1 MSNLKLFCSYLRRQL
16 KLILMLLLF
25 VILFAVVFSL
35 YNLPV
40 ESVAYASTL
49 CLVVGFL
56 LFAVGYARYVCRHR
70 LLQRLRQNVEETV
83 FSLPPPMSR
92 LEEDY
97 QLLLR
102 DVCAN
107 RAQITAEHENAYQDM
122 TNYYTLWAHQ
132 IKTPLA
138 ALSLLLQ
145 EEQPDRNALSAELLK
160 IEEYVEMVLSYLRL
174 GSDSTDYLLRHC
186 DLDKI
191 VRTSVRKYAKLFILK
206 NINLTF
212 DETHRTVLTD
222 EKWLSFSIGQLLS
235 NALKYTPEQGSIH
248 IYAEQEALIIADNG
262 IGIRAEDLPRVFEKG
277 FTGYN
282 GREQRKSTGI
292 GLYLCRRILTKLGHE
307 ITIASQPGRGTQVRV
322 DLNSAQQ
329 VVE

>member
-1 MSNLKLFCSYLRRQL
+1 MKLLCSYLRRQL
-16 KLILMLLLF
+16 KLILMLFLF

-40 ESVAYASTL
+40 ESVAYATVL
-49 CLVVGFL
+49 CLVVGLL
-56 LFAVGYARYVCRHR
+56 LFAVGYGRYVQRHR
-70 LLQRLRQNVEETV
+70 LLQRLLQNVKETV
-83 FSLPPPMSR
+83 LYLPPPRSK

-97 QLLLR
+97 QSLLQA
-102 DVCAN
+102 VCTD
-107 RAQITAEHENAYQDM
+107 RTQIAAEHEDTYQDM
-122 TNYYTLWAHQ
+122 TNYYTMWAHQ
-132 IKTPLA
+132 IKTPIA
-138 ALSLLLQ
+138 AMSLLLQ
-145 EEQPDRNALSAELLK
+145 EDTPDRDALSAELFK

-174 GSDSTDYLLRHC
+174 GSDSTDYLLRHY
-186 DLDKI
+186 DLDEV
-191 VRTSVRKYAKLFILK
+191 VRAAIRKYAKLFILK
-206 NINLTF
+206 QITLTF

-235 NALKYTPEQGSIH
+235 NALKYTPEQGTIH
-248 IYAEQEALIIADNG
+248 IYGEQEALIIADSG

-282 GREQRKSTGI
+282 GREQQKSTGI

-307 ITIASQPGRGTQVRV
+307 ITITSQPGQGTQVRV
-322 DLNSAQQ
+322 NLANAPQ